1 MKIELVGTGSIGA
14 KQLSA
19 STLIN
24 DEILVDV
31 PNGII
36 KRLKQT
42 GHDILKIKVILITHL
57 HGDHFLDIPFF
68 MLEKYFYKAE
78 NETKIYCPVGTKLKI
93 KQLFEIAFPGD
104 YDNVNKYANVE
115 FIEFEELN
123 KENILDDTYVDS
135 KVVDHGSMKP
145 AYGYIIHVDDKI
157 LGFSGDSKLCK
168 VIEEIVE
175 ESNLAV
181 LDMSC
186 VDNINE
192 SHMRFS
198 EVEELC
204 QKYKDK
210 TIVAT
215 HMHDYTR
222 EKAKGTNFKNLIIPD
237 DGQKIEI

>member
-14 KQLSA
+14 KQSSA
-19 STLIN
+19 CTLIN
-24 DEILVDV
+24 DEILVDL

-68 MLEKYFYKAE
+68 MLEKFFYKAE
-78 NETKIYCPVGTKLKI
+78 EETKIYCPVGTKLKI
-93 KQLFEIAFPGD
+93 KQLFDLAFSGD
-104 YDNVNKYANVE
+104 YEKVYKNANVK
-115 FIEFEELN
+115 FVEFEELE
-123 KENILDDTYVDS
+123 KENILNNIFVDS
-135 KVVDHGSMKP
+135 KLVDHGDIKP
-145 AYGYIIHVDDKI
+145 AYGFVMHIDNKI
-157 LGFSGDSKLCK
+157 LGFSGDSKLCNT
-168 VIEEIVE
+168 IEEIVE

-192 SHMRFS
+192 SHMRLS
-198 EVEELC
+198 EIEELC

-210 TIVAT
+210 TIIAT

-222 EKAKGTNFKNLIIPD
+222 EKAKDTNLENLIIPD
-237 DGQKIEI
+237 DGQIIEI